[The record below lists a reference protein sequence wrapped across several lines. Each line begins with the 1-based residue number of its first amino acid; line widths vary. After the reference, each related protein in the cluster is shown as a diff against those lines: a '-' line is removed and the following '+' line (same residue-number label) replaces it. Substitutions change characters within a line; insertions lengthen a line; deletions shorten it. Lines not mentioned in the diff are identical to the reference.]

1 MKKMTKI
8 LAALLVALMMLTLTA
23 CSGGNGGGEDFS
35 KTLGG
40 NDFITYHWYF
50 NEKNGDNG
58 FFPDDGY
65 YQWSFSDAQN
75 FTVDAKDGSFSGVAT
90 LEWTSANQAD
100 VYFKMGETEQFW
112 TAEFSRSSGHPD
124 CINFMIQETN
134 FVYVL
139 EPAK

>member
-23 CSGGNGGGEDFS
+23 CSGGNGGEDFS

-40 NDFITYHWYF
+40 NEWITYHWYF
-50 NEKNGDNG
+50 NEKNGDSG
-58 FFPDDGY
+58 FFPDTGY
-65 YQWSFSDAQN
+65 YQWVFTDANN

-100 VYFKMGETEQFW
+100 VYFKMGDTEQYW

-139 EPAK
+139 EPTK